1 MSWSAFNSD
10 TSNVVVV
17 AAAAAAAATADVSFI
32 ILGPNDYTQTKA
44 LESVNRKIQED
55 KYHYNYC

>member
-17 AAAAAAAATADVSFI
+17 AATADDSFI

-55 KYHYNYC
+55 KYHYSYR

>member
-17 AAAAAAAATADVSFI
+17 VAAAATADVSFI

-55 KYHYNYC
+55 KYHYSYC

>member
-10 TSNVVVV
+10 TSNVV
-17 AAAAAAAATADVSFI
+17 AAATADVSFI

-44 LESVNRKIQED
+44 LESVN
-55 KYHYNYC
+55 

>member
-17 AAAAAAAATADVSFI
+17 VVVVVVAATTADVSFI

-44 LESVNRKIQED
+44 LESVN
-55 KYHYNYC
+55 